1 MLVVNTSSIT
11 LLEIYD
17 LLSLLAEYRLSNS
30 QKVVNVIVSVF
41 QTLLTLNNNH
51 DIQNFSLNYF
61 LEEIT
66 SLYSSLTKE
75 KDSKKSE
82 KIFQQQM
89 NLLIFDIWLF
99 QSVNLPLVSQREKI
113 VSALTR
119 CDPFH
124 PSLKNN
130 EKLILVYL
138 GLSKSLFSDDPK
150 R

>member
-99 QSVNLPLVSQREKI
+99 QSVNLPLVSQHEKI